1 MKKTKKDY
9 RLFFMIL
16 PLAAIIVLF
25 YYVPLFGWSF
35 AFMDYKPG
43 IPISQTPF
51 VGMKFFRLIWDDR
64 RNILRVV
71 KNTLILSGLG
81 LLMSPLPA
89 AFAIFLNEIKSTKF
103 KKIVQTTTTLPNFIS
118 WVIVF
123 SLAFSLFSFDGVFN
137 QLGARIM
144 GDDFK
149 ATSILSNGTP
159 WVVWIFHTMLMLWK
173 SLGWNAIIYIAAITG
188 IDPEL
193 YDAASVDGAGR
204 FKKIIHITV
213 PELKPTYIV
222 LLLLSVSNM
231 LTVGFEQYFVF
242 KNPMVM
248 DSIEV
253 LDLFVYRIGITT
265 NDYSYSIAIG
275 ILKTMISVILL
286 FAVNLISKRT
296 RGESIF

>member
-1 MKKTKKDY
+1 MKKKDY
-9 RLFFMIL
+9 RLLFMIL
-16 PLAAIIVLF
+16 PLAVIIIMF

-43 IPISQTPF
+43 IPLSKTPF
-51 VGMKFFRLIWDDR
+51 VGLKFFELIVEDR
-64 RNILRVV
+64 ANILRVV

-81 LLMSPLPA
+81 LLFSPLPA
-89 AFAIFLNEIKSTKF
+89 MFAIFLNEIKF
-103 KKIVQTTTTLPNFIS
+103 KKFRKLVQTTTTLPNFIS

-137 QLGARIM
+137 QLATKIM
-144 GDDFK
+144 GEGYEAK
-149 ATSILSNGTP
+149 SILANGTS
-159 WVVWIFHTMLMLWK
+159 WVVWGFQTVLVLWK
-173 SLGWNAIIYIAAITG
+173 TIGWNAIIYVAAISG

-204 FKKIIHITV
+204 FKKILYITI
-213 PELKPTYIV
+213 PEIMPTYIV

-275 ILKTMISVILL
+275 ILKTVISIILL
-286 FAVNLISKRT
+286 AVVNKVSKKA